1 MTQIWSIA
9 TKCSGKFCDRQNST
23 KLLATGKACGC
34 YSMNSRIANATMVHE
49 IVVTDMNGNTI
60 FEAVDFSSLKFTDL
74 YMKNALSRNIPAN
87 YFDDY
92 LLLSIITTVL
102 L

>member
-1 MTQIWSIA
+1 
-9 TKCSGKFCDRQNST
+9 
-23 KLLATGKACGC
+23 
-34 YSMNSRIANATMVHE
+34 MVHE

-87 YFDDY
+87 FFDDY
-92 LLLSIITTVL
+92 EKIIELDNAVQRIVTFINNNNGFVVIGWYKRGEIED
-102 L
+102 